1 MFSPFRRRVE
11 QRQHSS
17 LSGHRLLIEAPM
29 ASSCRELC
37 WQLASAG
44 AALTLVERDND
55 DLALLCQLLPTPDA
69 QQHQCLTLSAADTT
83 GNSLCEQL
91 LAMPTALCPNTL
103 LTLPGDGDWQLENG
117 RAWYVL
123 KTRGWPLEIRD
134 QVLRLLSAPWV
145 LPETESLLELTLQ
158 SDGDFFTALPP
169 PRHTR
174 VRLHGPAMVTGEED
188 PLLMRL
194 ARHQGSHPVS
204 VARQARNVILRLRLA
219 RTPSVTKR
227 TWLRSIDRSR
237 RLIGWPRRIVER
249 GAVGLREEKM
259 LLTTRVD
266 KWRLARHQA
275 RRTKAGA

>member
-1 MFSPFRRRVE
+1 MFSLSRRRFE

-44 AALTLVERDND
+44 AALTLVEREGD
-55 DLALLCQLLPTPDA
+55 DLALLCHLLPA
-69 QQHQCLTLSAADTT
+69 LFGQKHQVLSLSPADSA
-83 GNSLCEQL
+83 GKMLCEQL
-91 LAMPTALCPNTL
+91 SAMPDTQRPNTL
-103 LTLPGDGDWQLENG
+103 LTLPGDGDWKLESG

-123 KTRGWPLEIRD
+123 KTHGWPVDVRNR
-134 QVLRLLSAPWV
+134 VLQLMNDGQSSASGS
-145 LPETESLLELTLQ
+145 TSFLELILQ
-158 SDGDFFTALPP
+158 SDGDFFSVLPA

-194 ARHQGSHPVS
+194 ARHQGSHPVT
-204 VARQARNVILRLRLA
+204 VARQSRELILRLRLA
-219 RTPSVTKR
+219 RTSHVAKR
-227 TWLRSIDRSR
+227 TWLRGIYTSR
-237 RLIGWPRRIVER
+237 RLVGWPRRIVER
-249 GAVGLREEKM
+249 GALSLREEKM

-266 KWRLARHQA
+266 KWRSVRHQS
-275 RRTKAGA
+275 RRA